1 MYVIFV
7 GLNVCFIVCY
17 IILNLSWVRWNIMV
31 VWVDVVIFFN
41 KKKKNLFKLKELIRY
56 DKICLNMFFLFINNG
71 NYSFFYCF
79 NYFYKW
85 LEELFV
91 YVICIIFEVWIFQFD
106 VLVVLVWGF
115 FCFQG
120 FFYLIDCFFQCV
132 QVCVCVIVLVRI

>member
-56 DKICLNMFFLFINNG
+56 DKICLNMFCLFINNG
-71 NYSFFYCF
+71 NYSFFIV
-79 NYFYKW
+79 
-85 LEELFV
+85 L
-91 YVICIIFEVWIFQFD
+91 IIFINGWKN
-106 VLVVLVWGF
+106 
-115 FCFQG
+115 
-120 FFYLIDCFFQCV
+120 YLFM
-132 QVCVCVIVLVRI
+132 